1 SSSDVIFATTNASTP
16 INTELG
22 QDFSIRS
29 LTILGNSPTDANAVT
44 IAGTGGFTLTIGTG
58 GINVNSGAAGLT
70 ISANVAFAAAQ
81 TWTNSSTNAMTVSG
95 VVSGTQALT
104 KAGTGTLVLSGVN
117 TYTGLTTVSA
127 GVLNIQNAA

>member
-1 SSSDVIFATTNASTP
+1 LNNVFFAPAIAGTLFIST
-16 INTELG
+16 LG
-22 QDFSIRS
+22 QDFLIHG
-29 LTILGNSPTDANAVT
+29 LTILGTAPAVT
-44 IAGTGGFTLTIGTG
+44 IDGGGLYTLTISDG

-70 ISANVAFAAAQ
+70 ISANVALGADQ
-81 TWTNSSTNAMTVSG
+81 TWTNDSTNAMTVSG